1 MAVDVIVCG
10 HLTLDMI
17 PNLQMLT
24 ADNLSDAG
32 KLFEIGTME
41 MSTGGAVSNTGLAL
55 HRLGTPV
62 KLMGLVGDDWIG
74 KVILDFLRKHDA
86 SLTDHIQIIPSASS
100 AYTIVIEP
108 QNHDRTLLTH
118 TGTNHLFGLDTLNF
132 DVISQ
137 AKLFHLGYPTLLP
150 RLYQNNGDEL
160 LAIYQTVKQQFGV
173 ITSLDMTLPAADHAS
188 GQVDWQSILTRVL
201 PNIDIFIPSI
211 NEIMF
216 MLRRQDFDNWRDN
229 VMAHVTDDYLKVLAD
244 ELITMGCAIAG
255 FKLGEQGIFLQTS
268 SDPPRFAFM
277 EHIGQPSNDWVG
289 KRIQHPTFKVDVVGT
304 TGAGDASYA
313 GFLSA
318 FVRGLNM
325 TQCAQMACAVGACNV
340 EAADPTSGVQSW
352 QHTLARVNAG
362 WQFFDDAN

>member
-17 PNLQMLT
+17 PNLQLLT
-24 ADNLSDAG
+24 ADNLTDAG
-32 KLFEIGTME
+32 KLFEIGTMD

-55 HRLGTPV
+55 HRLGTSV
-62 KLMGLVGDDWIG
+62 QLMGLVGDDWIG
-74 KVILDFLRKHDA
+74 GVILDFLRKHEP
-86 SLTDHIQIIPSASS
+86 SLPDNIQMIPSASS

-137 AKLFHLGYPTLLP
+137 AKIFHLGYPTLLP

-160 LAIYQTVKQQFGV
+160 LAIFQRVKQQFDV
-173 ITSLDMTLPAADHAS
+173 ITSLDMTLPAADHVS
-188 GQVDWQSILTRVL
+188 GQVDWESILTRVL

-216 MLRRQDFDNWRDN
+216 MLRRQDFDKWHSD
-229 VMAHVTDDYLKVLAD
+229 VMAHVTDDYLKALAD
-244 ELITMGCAIAG
+244 EMINMGCAIAG

-268 SDPPRFAFM
+268 PDPDRFAFM
-277 EHIGQPSNDWVG
+277 ERIRQSPNDWVG
-289 KRIQHPTFKVDVVGT
+289 RRIQHPAFKVDVVGT

-318 FVRGLNM
+318 FVRGSNM
-325 TQCAQMACAVGACNV
+325 IQCAQMACAVGACNV

-352 QHTLARVNAG
+352 EDTLARINNG
-362 WQFFDDAN
+362 WSRYV